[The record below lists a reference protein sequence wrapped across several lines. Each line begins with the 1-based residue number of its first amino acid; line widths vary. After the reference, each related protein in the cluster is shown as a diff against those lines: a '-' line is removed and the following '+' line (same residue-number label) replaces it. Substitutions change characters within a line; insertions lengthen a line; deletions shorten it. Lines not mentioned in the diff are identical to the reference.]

1 MSLSL
6 ETTVQDGLG
15 TVRKAIVADKA
26 EDFKLLQ
33 EIMHRATNLWPEAP
47 PQVKRLADMVTNG
60 KVLQD
65 YGPDS

>member
-15 TVRKAIVADKA
+15 TVRKAIVADTA

-33 EIMHRATNLWPEAP
+33 EIMFRATNLWPEAP

>member
-15 TVRKAIVADKA
+15 TVRKAIVAQTAD
-26 EDFKLLQ
+26 DFKLLQ
-33 EIMHRATNLWPEAP
+33 EVMHRATNLWPEAP